1 VSVRLFPRN
10 SGSDQPHRPYIIDLE
25 STNGT
30 KVNDQP
36 VPSAQYY
43 ELQVNDGTCFLSS
56 TELRDLTGRC
66 PVSQ

>member
-1 VSVRLFPRN
+1 MLPRN

-36 VPSAQYY
+36 IPSAQYY
-43 ELQVNDGTCFLSS
+43 ELQVNDGTRFLSS
-56 TELRDLTGRC
+56 TELRGLTGC
-66 PVSQ
+66 SPVSQ